1 MANPRLRS
9 FRVHFL
15 WLACAAL
22 LVSSPALP
30 AGFGFFEQGAKA
42 TAMGGAFGAVA
53 DDPSAIF
60 YNPSGLGF
68 QDHFSV
74 MAGTTVTTFTK
85 SQFAGANPSP
95 GEGATGTYHKTWF
108 FPSQLY
114 LVAPIT
120 SNLKFGFG
128 AFSPFGLSSRWND
141 AETWS
146 GRFISQNAAI
156 KTVSLEPVL
165 AFRATPTFSVAAGA
179 EYRISNV
186 QLERNVAAVNP
197 FTSSVVDVA
206 HVKLKSDNATAWGWN
221 AGFLW
226 KPVPMFSLGGAYRSH
241 MKTDFEANARFTQR
255 LTGTPFDALV
265 AAQLAGELPDGLN
278 PKARTS
284 IDTPAIADI
293 GAAYHCPN
301 NTFTL
306 SADAVWTEWSRFSE
320 LAIDFPNGDAPA
332 IPVRKTGW
340 KNVWSYRVGVEQKFH
355 AWALR
360 AGFVYDQ
367 SPQPDS
373 DVGPVLPDSIRR
385 GYCLGFGY
393 NGERFGVDLADM
405 YLPFQDRNTHGK
417 SSDNFNGSYKLTAN
431 LIGVNIR
438 LSF

>member
-1 MANPRLRS
+1 MANPRLR
-9 FRVHFL
+9 FHRVSFL

-22 LVSSPALP
+22 LVTSPALP

-85 SQFAGANPSP
+85 SEFTGDNPFP
-95 GEGATGTYHKTWF
+95 GEGAKGTYHKTWF

-114 LVAPIT
+114 IVAPIT

-128 AFSPFGLSSRWND
+128 AFSPFGLSSRWKS

-156 KTVSLEPVL
+156 KTFSLEPVL

-186 QLERNVAAVNP
+186 QLERNEAMTDP
-197 FTSSVVDVA
+197 FTQSQAEIA
-206 HVKLKSDNATAWGWN
+206 HVKLKSDNAHGWGWN

-226 KPVPMFSLGGAYRSH
+226 KPVPMFSLGGSYRSH
-241 MKTDFEANARFTQR
+241 LKTDFDANAKFTQR
-255 LTGTPFDALV
+255 ASGDPIFDALV
-265 AAQLAGELPDGLN
+265 AAQLPAS
-278 PKARTS
+278 ARATTS
-284 IDTPAIADI
+284 IDTPAIGDI
-293 GAAYHCPN
+293 GVAYHCPN

-306 SADAVWTEWSRFSE
+306 SADAVWTEWSRFGS
-320 LAIDFPNGDAPA
+320 LDIVFPNGEAPN
-332 IPVRKTGW
+332 VHRDTGW

-355 AWALR
+355 AFAVR
-360 AGFVYDQ
+360 AGFVYDE
-367 SPQPDS
+367 SPQPDG
-373 DVGPVLPDSIRR
+373 DVGPILPDSIRR

-393 NGERFGVDLADM
+393 NGDHFGVDLADM
-405 YLPFQDRNTHGK
+405 YLPFQDRSTKGQ

-431 LIGVNIR
+431 LVGVNIR

>member
-9 FRVHFL
+9 FPVRLL

-22 LVSSPALP
+22 FVASPALP

-42 TAMGGAFGAVA
+42 TAMGGAFSAVA

-85 SQFAGANPSP
+85 SEFTGDNPFPGA
-95 GEGATGTYHKTWF
+95 GATGTYHKTWF
-108 FPSQLY
+108 FPSTLY
-114 LVAPIT
+114 IVAPIT

-128 AFSPFGLSSRWND
+128 SFSPFGLSSRWKD

-165 AFRATPTFSVAAGA
+165 AFRATPTFSIAAGA

-186 QLERNVAAVNP
+186 QLEQNEAAYDP
-197 FTSSVVDVA
+197 FSARFEDVA
-206 HVKLKSDNATAWGWN
+206 HIKLKSDNAHAWGWN

-226 KPVPMFSLGGAYRSH
+226 KPVPMFSLGGSYRSH
-241 MKTDFEANARFTQR
+241 MKTDFDAHAKFTQR
-255 LTGTPFDALV
+255 PTGNPVFDAGV
-265 AAQLAGELPDGLN
+265 AAALPSDPRATTL
-278 PKARTS
+278 
-284 IDTPAIADI
+284 IDTPAIGDI
-293 GAAYHCPN
+293 GVAYHCPN

-306 SADAVWTEWSRFSE
+306 SADAVWTEWSRFSS
-320 LAIDFPNGDAPA
+320 LDIVFPNGEAPD
-332 IPVRKTGW
+332 VHRDNGW

-355 AWALR
+355 SFAVR

-373 DVGPVLPDSIRR
+373 DVGPILPDSIRR

-393 NGERFGVDLADM
+393 NGDHFGVDLADM
-405 YLPFQDRNTHGK
+405 YLPFQDRSTNGK
-417 SSDNFNGSYKLTAN
+417 SSDGFNGSYKLTAN